1 MERRTAPHASRPLR
15 GALLALLGLLA
26 CGCLGPRPGPEE
38 WQAIGFRTPEQTFQ
52 TFQTAFASGQLDL
65 EYRCLSEAFRA
76 EQGVD
81 SYTYRILRERLA
93 EEVPG
98 FSFLSRAR
106 IQGRVEL
113 GEARVGLVA
122 RVRVLWIER
131 WLLVELVRE
140 DFYELYRD
148 GERLTDGYASL
159 GEETFQH
166 DDRWPTPRV
175 WAYVELDDPLATP
188 DLGLPADASGLTPI
202 ELSELVVGQEWKLYE
217 VLPLTPEAAAK
228 LLDPGTEPE
237 PGASR
242 PDL

>member
-1 MERRTAPHASRPLR
+1 M
-15 GALLALLGLLA
+15 
-26 CGCLGPRPGPEE
+26 
-38 WQAIGFRTPEQTFQ
+38 
-52 TFQTAFASGQLDL
+52 
-65 EYRCLSEAFRA
+65 
-76 EQGVD
+76 
-81 SYTYRILRERLA
+81 
-93 EEVPG
+93 
-98 FSFLSRAR
+98 
-106 IQGRVEL
+106 
-113 GEARVGLVA
+113 
-122 RVRVLWIER
+122 
-131 WLLVELVRE
+131 RE